1 MGRHYL
7 INTMPEEDFPKRKQN
22 RLSQYD
28 YSDNGAYFIT
38 FCTKDMKCILSHI
51 VGEKSLGYG
60 EEKSDKGL
68 DLVGASCARPKIC
81 LTDLGMRTEEEIKKL
96 NTVYDGVSVEKYVI
110 MPNHIHILIMIDV
123 EYGRAQLAPTV
134 SHIVQQF
141 KGKITKQYGK
151 SVWQK
156 GFYDHIIRNEEDFLM
171 HWQYIDENPRKWL
184 IGKDEYYK

>member
-1 MGRHYL
+1 
-7 INTMPEEDFPKRKQN
+7 
-22 RLSQYD
+22 
-28 YSDNGAYFIT
+28 
-38 FCTKDMKCILSHI
+38 
-51 VGEKSLGYG
+51 
-60 EEKSDKGL
+60 
-68 DLVGASCARPKIC
+68 
-81 LTDLGMRTEEEIKKL
+81 
-96 NTVYDGVSVEKYVI
+96 
-110 MPNHIHILIMIDV
+110 MIDI